1 MKKLFLSLTLIAGLF
16 LATTTVALSAHAM
29 NSSLS
34 WHSLGKHM
42 LYKATAALFTLGVGI
57 ALIKIAKQTF
67 AKHKPQLPENKP
79 EPKRSLQYYAQQH
92 PLDYT
97 YTNWMDFI
105 KMGFGKK
112 KCTINFAYLDS
123 QTKNLS
129 NAEREE
135 LCNKAA
141 REAGSKNR
149 KRIRQKDFVS
159 ALKLMNKN
167 EAAHGMYA

>member
-67 AKHKPQLPENKP
+67 AKHKPQLPKNKP
-79 EPKRSLQYYAQQH
+79 ESKRSLQYYAQQH

-97 YTNWMDFI
+97 LEITGN
-105 KMGFGKK
+105 GSGKT

-141 REAGSKNR
+141 RDVAFEGR
-149 KRIRQKDFVS
+149 KRIRQEDFVS
-159 ALKLMNKN
+159 ALKLMNKYQ
-167 EAAHGMYA
+167 AAY